1 MRPRD
6 GMPVMFAYS
15 HNSTTPMS
23 KSLIRTSG
31 IARWMIAVA
40 TMGSLTAFA
49 ANRAT
54 EPVQYA
60 QAKPT
65 VLINAPAGGAG
76 TTYSSPAAGGAANC
90 SSVNSGLVQASKT
103 MPAEVSLGDTFTY
116 TISINPAA
124 CVGGVVV
131 TETIPA
137 GASVVST
144 EPQGAIAGDKI
155 TWNLGDLDA
164 GQAKVLK
171 VTAKADKEGTLA
183 SCATIHADPRVCA
196 KTVVGRPQL
205 AIDKSGPADAQ
216 LGQDVAYTIVVK
228 NVGTAV
234 AKGVVVTDKV
244 PAGLGGVREVPF
256 TVGDLAPG
264 ASKTIPITLK
274 AAERGK
280 FCNVAVATAANAP
293 SVQDDACTEIF
304 KHLLKVTKTGTPEQF
319 IGKQA
324 SYTIEVH
331 NQGDRPQT
339 QVVVTDTAPAQT
351 KIVNAPGA
359 TVTGNTASWTLPTL
373 AAGEKKQFTVVLTT
387 TQQGRYCNSVSA
399 KSAQGLSDNAEACT
413 VWKGVPGILVEYVD
427 DPDPIQVGETSN
439 YTIRITNQ
447 GYIDLTNISCVVES
461 DTEIDPVSSPR
472 GSISGK
478 KVTYPV
484 VSKLGAKESV
494 TYTYVGKGVSA
505 GQAYDKVIVNCDQVK
520 APIEEVEV
528 TNVY

>member
-1 MRPRD
+1 
-6 GMPVMFAYS
+6 
-15 HNSTTPMS
+15 MS
-23 KSLIRTSG
+23 KSQIRPSSP
-31 IARWMIAVA
+31 ARWMLAVA
-40 TMGSLTAFA
+40 TLGCLSALAAPQSASSRGS
-49 ANRAT
+49 
-54 EPVQYA
+54 EPVLYA

-65 VLINAPAGGAG
+65 VLITSPAGGA
-76 TTYSSPAAGGAANC
+76 TTTFAPTAAGGAANC
-90 SSVNSGLVQASKT
+90 SSVNSGLVQASKS

-116 TISINPAA
+116 TISISPVA
-124 CVGGVVV
+124 CVGNVVV

-137 GASVVST
+137 GASLVSSD
-144 EPQGAIAGDKI
+144 PQGSASGSTV

-164 GQAKVLK
+164 GQAKVIK
-171 VTAKADKEGTLA
+171 VTVKADKEGTLA
-183 SCATIHADPRVCA
+183 SCATIKADPRVCA
-196 KTVVGRPQL
+196 KTLVGRPQL
-205 AIDKSGPADAQ
+205 AIEKSGPAEAQ
-216 LGQDVAYTIVVK
+216 LGADIAYSIVVK

-304 KHLLKVTKTGTPEQF
+304 KHLLKITKVGPAEEF

-324 SYTIEVH
+324 TYTIEVH

-339 QVVVTDTAPAQT
+339 QVFVTDNAPAQT

-359 TVTGNTASWTLPTL
+359 TVSGNAASWMIPTL

-387 TQQGRYCNSVSA
+387 SQQGRYCNTVA
-399 KSAQGLSDNAEACT
+399 TKSAQGLNDSAEACT
-413 VWKGVPGILVEYVD
+413 LWKGVPGILVEFVD
-427 DPDPIQVGETSN
+427 DPDPIQVGDLCN
-439 YTIRITNQ
+439 YTIRVTNQ
-447 GYIDLTNISCVVES
+447 GYIDLTNIAVTEES
-461 DTEIDPVSSPR
+461 DTEIDPVSAPR
-472 GSISGK
+472 GSIAGK

-484 VSKLGAKESV
+484 VPKLASKESV
-494 TYTYVGKGVSA
+494 TFTWSGKGVAA
-505 GQAYDKVIVNCDQVK
+505 GQAYNKVSVMCDQVK
-520 APIEEVEV
+520 APIDEVEV

>member
-1 MRPRD
+1 MSISRKSRLVSVRWVLAATL
-6 GMPVMFAYS
+6 GCLSALAS
-15 HNSTTPMS
+15 NS
-23 KSLIRTSG
+23 
-31 IARWMIAVA
+31 
-40 TMGSLTAFA
+40 
-49 ANRAT
+49 T

-60 QAKPT
+60 QAKPV
-65 VLINAPAGGAG
+65 VLISSQGAGAPA
-76 TTYSSPAAGGAANC
+76 SPAVAAGSTANC
-90 SSVNSGLVQASKT
+90 SSVNSGLVQASKA
-103 MPAEVSLGDTFTY
+103 MPAEVALGDTFTY
-116 TISINPAA
+116 TITVTPVA
-124 CVGGVVV
+124 CVGNVVV
-131 TETIPA
+131 TETVPA
-137 GASVVST
+137 GASFVSAD
-144 EPQGAIAGDKI
+144 PQGSVSGNTV

-164 GQAKVLK
+164 GQTKVIK

-183 SCATIHADPRVCA
+183 SCATIKADPRVCA

-205 AIDKSGPADAQ
+205 AIEKSGPAEAQ
-216 LGQDVAYTIVVK
+216 LGQDIAYSIVVK
-228 NVGTAV
+228 NVGTSV

-304 KHLLKVTKTGTPEQF
+304 KHLLKVTKVGPAEEY

-339 QVVVTDTAPAQT
+339 QVVVTDTAPPQT
-351 KIVNAPGA
+351 RIVNASGA
-359 TVTGNTASWTLPTL
+359 TVNGNTATWTLPTL
-373 AAGEKKQFTVVLTT
+373 NAGEKKQFTVVLTT
-387 TQQGRYCNSVSA
+387 AQQGRFCNTVSA
-399 KSAQGLSDNAEACT
+399 RSAQGLSDQAEACT
-413 VWKGVPGILVEYVD
+413 LWKGVPGILVEYVD
-427 DPDPIQVGETSN
+427 DPDPIQIGEQSN

-447 GYIDLTNISCVVES
+447 GFADLTNITCEVAS

-472 GSISGK
+472 GTIAGK
-478 KVTYPV
+478 KVTFPV
-484 VSKLGAKESV
+484 LPKLASKESV

-505 GQAYDKVIVNCDQVK
+505 GQAYDRVIVNCDQVK

>member
-1 MRPRD
+1 MR
-6 GMPVMFAYS
+6 
-15 HNSTTPMS
+15 
-23 KSLIRTSG
+23 KSQNRASSS
-31 IARWMIAVA
+31 ARWMIATA
-40 TMGSLTAFA
+40 TLGCITAFA
-49 ANRAT
+49 APQSGSAPT
-54 EPVQYA
+54 LYA

-65 VLINAPAGGAG
+65 VLISAPAGGA
-76 TTYSSPAAGGAANC
+76 TYSAPTAIGGAANC
-90 SSVNSGLVQASKT
+90 SSVNSGLIQASKS
-103 MPAEVSLGDTFTY
+103 MPAEVALGDTFTY
-116 TISINPAA
+116 TISVTPVA
-124 CVGGVVV
+124 CVGNVVV
-131 TETIPA
+131 TETIPP
-137 GASVVST
+137 GASIVST
-144 EPQGAIAGDKI
+144 EPQGSTSGNTI

-164 GQAKVLK
+164 GQAKVIK

-183 SCATIHADPRVCA
+183 SCATIKADPRVCA
-196 KTVVGRPQL
+196 KTIVGRPQL
-205 AIDKSGPADAQ
+205 AIEKSGPAEAE
-216 LGQDVAYTIVVK
+216 LGKDIAYSIVVK
-228 NVGTAV
+228 NIGTSV

-304 KHLLKVTKTGTPEQF
+304 RHLLKVTKTGTPEQF
-319 IGKQA
+319 IGRQA

-339 QVVVTDTAPAQT
+339 QVVVTDTAPAGT

-359 TVTGNTASWTLPTL
+359 SINGNTASWTLPTL

-387 TQQGRYCNSVSA
+387 VQQGRLCNTVSA
-399 KSAQGLSDNAEACT
+399 KSAQGLTDTAEACT
-413 VWKGVPGILVEYVD
+413 LWKGVAGILVEFVD

-439 YTIRITNQ
+439 YTIRVTNQ
-447 GYIDLTNISCVVES
+447 GYIDLTNVSVVAES
-461 DTEIDPVSSPR
+461 DTEIDPISSPR
-472 GSISGK
+472 GQISGK
-478 KVTYPV
+478 KVTFPV
-484 VSKLGAKESV
+484 AAKLAPKESL
-494 TYTYVGKGVSA
+494 TYTYVGKGVAA

-520 APIEEVEV
+520 ASIEDVEV

>member
-1 MRPRD
+1 
-6 GMPVMFAYS
+6 
-15 HNSTTPMS
+15 MS
-23 KSLIRTSG
+23 KSKLRPSSH
-31 IARWMIAVA
+31 ARWMLA
-40 TMGSLTAFA
+40 TATLGCLTALA
-49 ANRAT
+49 A
-54 EPVQYA
+54 PKSGSDSVLYA
-60 QAKPT
+60 QAKPV
-65 VLINAPAGGAG
+65 VLITAPTSGAG
-76 TTYSSPAAGGAANC
+76 HGAAPSASSGANC
-90 SSVNSGLVQASKT
+90 STVNTGLIQASKS

-116 TISINPAA
+116 TINVTPSA
-124 CVGGVVV
+124 CVGNVVV

-137 GASVVST
+137 GASFVSSD
-144 EPQGAIAGDKI
+144 PQGSASGGTV

-164 GQAKVLK
+164 GAAKVIK
-171 VTAKADKEGTLA
+171 VTVKADKEGTLA
-183 SCATIHADPRVCA
+183 SCATIKADPRVCA

-205 AIDKSGPADAQ
+205 AIEKSGPADAA
-216 LGQDVAYTIVVK
+216 LGADIAYSIVVK
-228 NVGTAV
+228 NIGTAV

-324 SYTIEVH
+324 SYTIEIH
-331 NQGDRPQT
+331 NQGDRAQT

-359 TVTGNTASWTLPTL
+359 TVTGNTASWTVPTL

-387 TQQGRYCNSVSA
+387 AQQGRYCNSVTA
-399 KSAQGLSDNAEACT
+399 RSAQSAADPAEACT
-413 VWKGVPGILVEYVD
+413 VWKGVPGVLVEYVD

-439 YTIRITNQ
+439 YTIRVTNQ
-447 GYIDLTNISCVVES
+447 GYIDLTNISVVVES
-461 DTEIDPVSSPR
+461 DTEIDPVSASK

-484 VSKLGAKESV
+484 VPKLGAKESV
-494 TYTYVGKGVSA
+494 TFTYVGKGVSA
-505 GQAYDKVIVNCDQVK
+505 GQAYDKVIVNMDQVK